1 MKTQVTKKKS
11 DLFLKVVKE
20 YSPWILGLPAIL
32 CILICSWQPMIR
44 GIILSFC
51 DLTGYEATGFVGLE
65 NYKAVLGD
73 YLFVKCL
80 VNTFEYLFW
89 SLIIGFIPPIAIA
102 FMINEL
108 ICGKKVF
115 RFITYLPSLVSIVA
129 ISLIWTTVFRP
140 GQNGV
145 ANAILG
151 RFGLPMMGWFEDS
164 KLTIPLIILSS
175 TWQGMGSTALMFF
188 ASLQSVNGELYEAAL
203 IDGAGICRRIWH
215 VTLPQIRGMILL
227 MFVQQIIAVFQIMVQ
242 PLKMTG
248 GGPVNESMTLC
259 LQSYYYAFRDFQIE
273 KSLAMGV
280 ITALI
285 LLVLTGFYHILN
297 KKLSD

>member
-1 MKTQVTKKKS
+1 MKTKVQKKS
-11 DLFLKVVKE
+11 DILFGILKD
-20 YSPWILGLPAIL
+20 YSPWLLGLPAIL

-44 GIILSFC
+44 GIIMSFC
-51 DLTGYEATGFVGLE
+51 DLTGYEVTGFAGLD
-65 NYKAVLGD
+65 NYKAVIGD

-80 VNTFEYLFW
+80 INTFEYLLW
-89 SLIIGFIPPIAIA
+89 SLVIGFIPPVAVA
-102 FMINEL
+102 FMVNEL
-108 ICGKKVF
+108 THGKRVF

-129 ISLIWTTVFRP
+129 IAIIWTTIFRP

-145 ANAILG
+145 ANAILNEL
-151 RFGLPMMGWFEDS
+151 GLPMSNWFEDV
-164 KLTIPLIILSS
+164 KLTIPMIIVSS

-188 ASLQSVNGELYEAAL
+188 ASLQSVNSELYEAAL
-203 IDGAGICRRIWH
+203 IDGAGICRRIWN

-248 GGPVNESMTLC
+248 GGPMNESITLC

-297 KKLSD
+297 KKMSD